1 MKFVINNQL
10 GYFDISNNIWLQGS
24 KNSMLHN
31 LCLPL
36 LTQGECIIDNVP
48 QIKDIE
54 LNLSYLAELGAK
66 IKWLSPTTVSIQCDN
81 INNKLLSPALSRKTT
96 GSKFFIPLMVN
107 LFGEY
112 KTGACGGCNIGDRQ
126 FEKYAQSLESF
137 GIKHEKLDN
146 EIYRFFQSELVVKEY
161 ELPFPSF
168 GLTVNAILSSVW
180 RTEDITINNACQEPE
195 IDNTIEILRLMGKDI
210 ERVCP
215 SVIEIRGGKE
225 LKACRFRNMSDRNAA
240 VTYTVMALIT
250 RSNLKIE
257 NYDDVKME
265 AFYKFLDEIGAK
277 YELQNRELFV
287 IGKLSHP
294 LKPIG
299 ISAFLYPEFHSDWQP
314 LIAPLLTHIEGK
326 SYLEEKLFSDR
337 LRYWLELEKMGAK
350 FKFDYGIETRF
361 KDNNPHAVRINGK
374 SNLSGAEVY
383 ARDLRGGVA
392 LVTASLVAKGKTVIH
407 NAEEILR
414 GYENLVDTLKR
425 LSVNIEIED

>member
-1 MKFVINNQL
+1 
-10 GYFDISNNIWLQGS
+10 
-24 KNSMLHN
+24 
-31 LCLPL
+31 
-36 LTQGECIIDNVP
+36 
-48 QIKDIE
+48 
-54 LNLSYLAELGAK
+54 
-66 IKWLSPTTVSIQCDN
+66 
-81 INNKLLSPALSRKTT
+81 
-96 GSKFFIPLMVN
+96 
-107 LFGEY
+107 
-112 KTGACGGCNIGDRQ
+112 
-126 FEKYAQSLESF
+126 
-137 GIKHEKLDN
+137 
-146 EIYRFFQSELVVKEY
+146 
-161 ELPFPSF
+161 
-168 GLTVNAILSSVW
+168 
-180 RTEDITINNACQEPE
+180 
-195 IDNTIEILRLMGKDI
+195 
-210 ERVCP
+210 
-215 SVIEIRGGKE
+215 
-225 LKACRFRNMSDRNAA
+225 MSDRNAA

-294 LKPIG
+294 LKPIA
-299 ISAFLYPEFHSDWQP
+299 INAFLYPEFHSDWQP
-314 LIAPLLTHIEGK
+314 LVAPLLTQIEGK

-350 FKFDYGIETRF
+350 FEFDYGIETRF
-361 KDNNPHAVRINGK
+361 KDNNPHAVRINRK

-414 GYENLVDTLKR
+414 GYENLVDTLNR